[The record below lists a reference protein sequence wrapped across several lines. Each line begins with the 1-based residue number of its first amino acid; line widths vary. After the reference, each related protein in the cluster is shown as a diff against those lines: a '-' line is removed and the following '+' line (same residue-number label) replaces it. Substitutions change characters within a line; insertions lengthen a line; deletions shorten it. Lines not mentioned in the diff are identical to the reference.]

1 MSGGLLSRGSMLV
14 ASVLMAFLTLLALP
28 ALPPSPAQA
37 ASLPAPADAVS
48 RLNAWRTGLGLGPV
62 VHDEVLTRGCRKHAE
77 YFRLNPTHRWH
88 GETPTAAGFTEAG
101 DLAARSSVL
110 AFGDRGPGA
119 GITAWEPAPY
129 HRMALLDP
137 RLVAT
142 GFWSEFGL
150 SCMQA
155 TAVDHDLRTPGLT
168 AYTYPIAGQRDV
180 ATTFWCDENPNPCN
194 VVRRTDT
201 LGPVGVNISI
211 QFNGPWL
218 RAESIAVT
226 AASVAA
232 AGRPPVDLTVQ
243 SRGSMLRGGLLLIPH
258 RPLRAGKTYVATVSG
273 NVLATADDGTRSEH
287 PYALS
292 WDFST
297 PGIDPDASLRVVVER
312 VTRTRVHLRLNLLS
326 TEAREAR
333 ISLLHG
339 TNALLRVTRR
349 ISGPTQRIS
358 LPRPPRHITSVA
370 VLLRGSAKHI
380 GVAARL
386 ATDIKAVSRR
396 AGVGAASR

>member
-1 MSGGLLSRGSMLV
+1 VNGELLSRGSTLL
-14 ASVLMAFLTLLALP
+14 ASVLVALLTLLV
-28 ALPPSPAQA
+28 PPVLTPSRAEA
-37 ASLPAPADAVS
+37 ASLPAPAAAVAL
-48 RLNAWRTGLGLGPV
+48 LNAWRTALELRPV
-62 VHDEVLTRGCRKHAE
+62 VHDEVLSRGCRKHAE
-77 YFRLNPTHRWH
+77 YFRLNPTHYLH
-88 GETPTAAGFTEAG
+88 GEVASAAGFTEAG

-110 AFGDRGPGA
+110 AFGNRGADA
-119 GITAWEPAPY
+119 GISAWEPAPY

-137 RLVAT
+137 RLAAT

-150 SCMQA
+150 TCMQA
-155 TAVDHDLRTPGLT
+155 AAVDHDRRTPELK

-180 ATTFWCDENPNPCN
+180 ATTFWCDESPNPCD

-201 LGPVGVNISI
+201 LGPVGTNISI

-218 RAESIAVT
+218 GTEPVSVT

-243 SRGSMLRGGLLLIPH
+243 TRGSMLRGGILLIPR
-258 RPLRAGKTYVATVSG
+258 RPLRAGTTYGVSVTG
-273 NVLATADDGTRSEH
+273 SVPAVADDGTKSEH

-297 PGIDPDASLRVVVER
+297 PGIDPAASLKVVVER

-326 TEAREAR
+326 REAREAR
-333 ISLLHG
+333 ISLLSG

-349 ISGPTQRIS
+349 ISGPTQRVS
-358 LPRPPRHITSVA
+358 LPRPPRRVTRVA
-370 VLLRGSAKHI
+370 VLLRGSDRHI
-380 GVAARL
+380 GVAARI
-386 ATDIKAVSRR
+386 ATDIKARAVTGASAARR
-396 AGVGAASR
+396 